1 MNLKMVIAGSMV
13 SCLLSSTLVQAKVS
27 TEEAAK
33 LGGEELTAMGAER
46 KGNADGSIPVWS
58 GSMQGL
64 PAGLK
69 YDGPGSV
76 VPDPYAEEKPLFVI
90 NAGNMGQYEARLS
103 EGQKA
108 LLKKFPE
115 TFEIPVYPSH
125 RDGRFSKLMEDRTIW
140 NATHTDLVDG
150 EDGLVQYTGGAP
162 FPIPKTG
169 AHIIWNGRTVH
180 PHPTIVGKV
189 DDIAVYL
196 NGTRQQRRQD
206 MVSEFPLSYTNR
218 AVGKVDEEA
227 FGINAGLV
235 HVTVE
240 LPDRQKGQMTIVHEA
255 LNQVKH
261 ERKAWVYIPGSRRV
275 RRAPTVGYDT
285 PDGPGG
291 LVTVDDSLGFNG
303 ALDRYD
309 WKLIGKK
316 EVYIPYHSY
325 MFDDPRVKY
334 DELLMEG
341 HASPKFMRYE
351 LHRVWVVEAS
361 LKQGARHTYA
371 KRRFYLDE
379 DSWQI
384 VLLESY
390 DGRGDLWRVGI
401 LNTIYD
407 YTVQG
412 YVARAQMFHDLQSGG
427 YISLRMVNE
436 TAPPDYNAKPQ
447 GENYYSPA
455 NLRKMG
461 R

>member
-1 MNLKMVIAGSMV
+1 
-13 SCLLSSTLVQAKVS
+13 
-27 TEEAAK
+27 
-33 LGGEELTAMGAER
+33 
-46 KGNADGSIPVWS
+46 
-58 GSMQGL
+58 
-64 PAGLK
+64 
-69 YDGPGSV
+69 
-76 VPDPYAEEKPLFVI
+76 
-90 NAGNMGQYEARLS
+90 
-103 EGQKA
+103 
-108 LLKKFPE
+108 
-115 TFEIPVYPSH
+115 
-125 RDGRFSKLMEDRTIW
+125 
-140 NATHTDLVDG
+140 
-150 EDGLVQYTGGAP
+150 
-162 FPIPKTG
+162 
-169 AHIIWNGRTVH
+169 
-180 PHPTIVGKV
+180 
-189 DDIAVYL
+189 
-196 NGTRQQRRQD
+196 

-218 AVGKVDEEA
+218 VVGKVDEEA
-227 FGINAGLV
+227 FGINAALI
-235 HVTVE
+235 HVTME

-255 LNQVKH
+255 LNQVKY

-316 EVYIPYHSY
+316 EIYIPYHSY
-325 MFDDPRVKY
+325 MFDDPKVKY
-334 DELLMEG
+334 KELLMKG
-341 HASPKFMRYE
+341 HANPAYMRYE
-351 LHRVWVVEAS
+351 LHRTWVAEAT

-407 YTVQG
+407 FDIKG

-427 YISLRMVNE
+427 YISLRMHNE
-436 TAPPDYNAKPQ
+436 TAPPNYNAKPN
-447 GENYYSPA
+447 GEKYYSPA